1 MTIEKLSRANAVKKT
16 VEKLESDKSRISKL
30 YSKKED
36 LTNEDIEELIQ
47 IAMVNTDY
55 TLKAF
60 RAEFAEL

>member
-36 LTNEDIEELIQ
+36 LTTEDIEDLIQ